1 MPQIKDSLYEQLNPL
16 TTVAGQHLVEDFSGD
31 TLDTFRWGTRITESG
46 AGVTVAGVIE
56 MSDSVNGGLFMKV
69 ADDINNYCQIA
80 FCDSANPAS
89 SNQEPMNVRPYNHVG
104 STCIFRVQFAAASK
118 FGSSALGFDESTSA
132 SPNAAND
139 AAILKYTFW
148 NPANKYN
155 LATSDGSTVN
165 TTGTS
170 SATMDTDPHIFK
182 IDCRPTYC
190 SMSIDGVREVSNTTN
205 LPLTKMG
212 LNFGI
217 YSHGTSTDNAE
228 ANLSYVEAW
237 NH

>member
-1 MPQIKDSLYEQLNPL
+1 MLDHIIMWDQLVSLEFNLL
-16 TTVAGQHLVEDFSGD
+16 L
-31 TLDTFRWGTRITESG
+31 L
-46 AGVTVAGVIE
+46 
-56 MSDSVNGGLFMKV
+56 
-69 ADDINNYCQIA
+69 
-80 FCDSANPAS
+80 
-89 SNQEPMNVRPYNHVG
+89 
-104 STCIFRVQFAAASK
+104 K

-205 LPLTKMG
+205 LPLTRMG

-237 NH
+237 NTA